1 MTLKMMENLNII
13 KGLYAVTPEEKNLC
27 VLIPQIEACIKGG
40 VRLIQ
45 YRSKTLSKIVQNKQA
60 REIKMVCDYH
70 KVPLIINDDIELC
83 RILDADGV
91 HLGENDD
98 SLEKAR
104 LVLGPS
110 KIIGVSCYNS
120 IDRVK
125 EAADKG
131 ATYIALGACFP
142 TITKP
147 NAPTASLDLI
157 ALVLKEFKIPVV
169 AIGGINLENI
179 EILINAGVNCFA
191 LINGLFKA
199 KDIEGTAKQFLS
211 LTKKRNYDK

>member
-13 KGLYAVTPEEKNLC
+13 KGLYAVTHEEKDSC
-27 VLIPQIEACIKGG
+27 VLSSQVESCIKGG
-40 VRLIQ
+40 ARLIQ
-45 YRSKTLSKIVQNKQA
+45 YRSKTLSKIEQNKQA
-60 REIKMVCDYH
+60 KKIKTICNYH

-125 EAADKG
+125 KAVDNG
-131 ATYIALGACFP
+131 VTYVALGACFP
-142 TITKP
+142 TTTKP
-147 NAPTASLDLI
+147 NAPIASLDFI
-157 ALVLKEFKIPVV
+157 TLVLKNFKIPIV

-179 EILINAGVNCFA
+179 ELLTNKGINCIAV
-191 LINGLFKA
+191 INSLFKK
-199 KDIEGTAKQFLS
+199 KDIEGTARQFSS
-211 LTKKRNYDK
+211 LIKNEKL

>member
-1 MTLKMMENLNII
+1 MENLHII
-13 KGLYAVTPEEKNLC
+13 KGLYAITAEEKDSFLLSSQ
-27 VLIPQIEACIKGG
+27 VESCIKGG
-40 VRLIQ
+40 ARLIQ
-45 YRSKTLSKIVQNKQA
+45 YRSKKLSKIEQGKQA
-60 REIKMVCDYH
+60 RKIKIVCDHY

-83 RILDADGV
+83 RILNADGV

-98 SLEKAR
+98 SIEKAR

-120 IDRVK
+120 IERVK
-125 EAADKG
+125 KAVDNG

-147 NAPTASLDLI
+147 NAPIASLDLI
-157 ALVLKEFKIPVV
+157 ALVLEKFKIPIV

-179 EILINAGVNCFA
+179 ELLTNKGISCIAVINS
-191 LINGLFKA
+191 LFKK
-199 KDIEGTAKQFLS
+199 KDIEGTARQFS
-211 LTKKRNYDK
+211 SRINN

>member
-1 MTLKMMENLNII
+1 MTLKMMKNLHII
-13 KGLYAVTPEEKNLC
+13 KGLYAVTPEEKDLF
-27 VLIPQIEACIKGG
+27 VLSSQVESCIKGG
-40 VRLIQ
+40 ARLIQ
-45 YRSKTLSKIVQNKQA
+45 YRSKTLSKIEQNKQA
-60 REIKMVCDYH
+60 RKIKMVCDYY

-104 LVLGPS
+104 LILGPS

-125 EAADKG
+125 KAVDKG

-157 ALVLKEFKIPVV
+157 ALVLKKFKIPVV

-179 EILINAGVNCFA
+179 ELLINEGINCVA
-191 LINGLFKA
+191 VINSLFKT
-199 KDIEGTAKQFLS
+199 KDIEGMARQFSS
-211 LTKKRNYDK
+211 LIKKEEL

>member
-1 MTLKMMENLNII
+1 MLKMMKNLHII
-13 KGLYAVTPEEKNLC
+13 KGLYAVTPEEKDLF
-27 VLIPQIEACIKGG
+27 VLSSQVESCIKGG
-40 VRLIQ
+40 ARLIQ
-45 YRSKTLSKIVQNKQA
+45 YRSKTLSKIEQNKQA
-60 REIKMVCDYH
+60 RKIKMVCDYY

-104 LVLGPS
+104 LILGPS

-120 IDRVK
+120 IDRIKKAV
-125 EAADKG
+125 DKG

-157 ALVLKEFKIPVV
+157 ALVLKKFKIPVV

-179 EILINAGVNCFA
+179 ELLINEGINCVA
-191 LINGLFKA
+191 VINSLFKT
-199 KDIEGTAKQFLS
+199 KDIEGMARQFSS
-211 LTKKRNYDK
+211 LIKKEEL

>member
-1 MTLKMMENLNII
+1 MENLHII
-13 KGLYAVTPEEKNLC
+13 KGLYAVTPEEKDLFALSSQ
-27 VLIPQIEACIKGG
+27 VESCIKGG
-40 VRLIQ
+40 ARLIQ
-45 YRSKTLSKIVQNKQA
+45 YRSKILSKTEQQIQA
-60 REIKMVCDYH
+60 RKIKKICDYY

-98 SLEKAR
+98 SLVKAR

-125 EAADKG
+125 IAVYKR

-142 TITKP
+142 TTTKP
-147 NAPTASLDLI
+147 YAPKASLDLI
-157 ALVLKEFKIPVV
+157 ALVVKNFKIPVV

-179 EILINAGVNCFA
+179 ELLINEGVNCIA
-191 LINGLFKA
+191 VINSLFKVN
-199 KDIEGTAKQFLS
+199 DIEGTARQFSS
-211 LTKKRNYDK
+211 LLNEEKL

>member
-1 MTLKMMENLNII
+1 MILKMMENLHTI
-13 KGLYAVTPEEKNLC
+13 KGLYAVTPDEKDLFTLSSK
-27 VLIPQIEACIKGG
+27 VEACIKGG
-40 VRLIQ
+40 ARLIQ
-45 YRSKTLSKIVQNKQA
+45 YRSKTLSKTEQNKQA
-60 REIKMVCDYH
+60 KEIKIVCDYY

-125 EAADKG
+125 KAVDKG

-147 NAPTASLDLI
+147 NAPTAPLDLI
-157 ALVLKEFKIPVV
+157 ALVLKEFKIPLV
-169 AIGGINLENI
+169 AIGGITLENV
-179 EILINAGVNCFA
+179 EFLTKEGVSCIA
-191 LINGLFKA
+191 LINSLFKEN
-199 KDIEGTAKQFLS
+199 DIEGTARQFSS
-211 LTKKRNYDK
+211 LMKNEEL

>member
-1 MTLKMMENLNII
+1 MMKNLHII
-13 KGLYAVTPEEKNLC
+13 KGLYAVTPEEKDLF
-27 VLIPQIEACIKGG
+27 VLSSQVESCIKGG
-40 VRLIQ
+40 ARLIQ
-45 YRSKTLSKIVQNKQA
+45 YRSKTLSKIEQNKQA
-60 REIKMVCDYH
+60 RKIKMVCDYY

-104 LVLGPS
+104 LILGPS

-125 EAADKG
+125 KAVDKG
-131 ATYIALGACFP
+131 ATYIELGACFP

-157 ALVLKEFKIPVV
+157 ALDLKKFKIPVV

-179 EILINAGVNCFA
+179 ELLINEGINCVA
-191 LINGLFKA
+191 VINSLFKT
-199 KDIEGTAKQFLS
+199 KDIEGMARQFSS
-211 LTKKRNYDK
+211 LIKKEEL

>member
-13 KGLYAVTPEEKNLC
+13 KGLYAVTHEEKDSC
-27 VLIPQIEACIKGG
+27 VLSSQVESCIKGG
-40 VRLIQ
+40 ARLIQ
-45 YRSKTLSKIVQNKQA
+45 YRSKTLSKIEQNKQA
-60 REIKMVCDYH
+60 KKIKTICNYH

-120 IDRVK
+120 IDRVRK
-125 EAADKG
+125 AVDKG

-142 TITKP
+142 SKTKP
-147 NAPTASLDLI
+147 HAPTASLDLI
-157 ALVLKEFKIPVV
+157 DLVLKNFKIPVV

-179 EILINAGVNCFA
+179 ELLTNKGISCVA
-191 LINGLFKA
+191 LINSLFKS
-199 KDIEGTAKQFLS
+199 KDIEGTARQFTGLLKS
-211 LTKKRNYDK
+211 GEL

>member
-1 MTLKMMENLNII
+1 MVLKTMENLHII
-13 KGLYAVTPEEKNLC
+13 KGLYAITPEERDLF
-27 VLIPQIEACIKGG
+27 VLISKVESCIKGG
-40 VRLIQ
+40 ARLIQ
-45 YRSKTLSKIVQNKQA
+45 YRSKKLSKIEQEKQA
-60 REIKMVCDYH
+60 RKIKIVCDYY

-104 LVLGPS
+104 LILGSS

-125 EAADKG
+125 NAVDNG
-131 ATYIALGACFP
+131 VTYIALGACFP
-142 TITKP
+142 TTTKP
-147 NAPTASLDLI
+147 NAPIASLDFI
-157 ALVLKEFKIPVV
+157 ALVLKKFKIPIV

-179 EILINAGVNCFA
+179 ELLTNKGVSCIAVINS
-191 LINGLFKA
+191 LFKK
-199 KDIEGTAKQFLS
+199 KDIEGTARQFSS
-211 LTKKRNYDK
+211 LIKNEKL